1 MINVHREQAIPS
13 RQTNETLPDED
24 IEAQELPSHEEQPG
38 TAQVM
43 TSTDPPRGSFK
54 NSVNIYFNY

>member
-1 MINVHREQAIPS
+1 MYNVHREQAILQPS
-13 RQTNETLPDED
+13 RRTNETLPDED
-24 IEAQELPSHEEQPG
+24 IEAQELPG

-43 TSTDPPRGSFK
+43 TSTDPPRSSFK